1 MKSRGLCLRLSMM
14 RRSFFL
20 TSAAVL
26 LSASLLHAQAPTAEL
41 VSVEK
46 IWDKAPYNGATDLT
60 RFKNLFYCC
69 FREAESAT
77 KGEGTIRTLVSAAG
91 KTWVESSVITEAG
104 TDLRDPKLIVTPD
117 EKRLYLLCGGQ
128 ATVGQVRQPRY
139 ATTMDGKVWTP
150 LQKLLAKGD
159 WLWRVAVNPTD
170 KRFYGA
176 SFNIHPTS
184 GGPAPEKEWS
194 LKTYA
199 SNDGSVWQLSS
210 IMNVP
215 GQPGETTVKFLKDG
229 TALALITRQGADRK
243 GIIGMA
249 KAPYRD
255 WTYAPT
261 GVPVGGPNFIE
272 LPDGKLIAG
281 SRGFGATPGPHMV
294 LFAMTPTSLTPILE
308 LPSGGDC
315 SYPGLYWHEDLLHVT
330 YYSSHEGKAAIY
342 YARVKVK

>member
-1 MKSRGLCLRLSMM
+1 VKLGGNWVRLNIM
-14 RRSFFL
+14 RRFFFI
-20 TSAAVL
+20 SAAVVI
-26 LSASLLHAQAPTAEL
+26 SASLLHAQAPVAEL

-46 IWDKAPYNGATDLT
+46 IWDKAPHNGFTDLT
-60 RFKNLFYCC
+60 RFQNLFYCC
-69 FREAESAT
+69 FREADSAT
-77 KGEGTIRTLVSAAG
+77 KGEGTIRTLISASGSNWIDNVS
-91 KTWVESSVITEAG
+91 VSEAG

-128 ATVGQVRQPRY
+128 SAAQGVQPRY
-139 ATTMDGKVWTP
+139 STTMDGKVWTP
-150 LQKLLAKGD
+150 MQKLLAKGD
-159 WLWRVAVNPTD
+159 WLWRVSVNPAD

-176 SFNIHPTS
+176 SFNIHPNS

-199 SNDGSVWQLSS
+199 SGDGSVWQLSS

-215 GQPGETTVKFLKDG
+215 GQPAETTLRFLKDG
-229 TALALITRQGADRK
+229 SALALVARQGGDRK
-243 GIIGMA
+243 GVIGMA

-255 WTYAPT
+255 WTWAAT
-261 GVPVGGPNFIE
+261 GLPLGGPNFIE
-272 LPDGKLIAG
+272 LPDGKIIAG

-315 SYPGLYWHEDLLHVT
+315 SYPGLYWHDDLLHVT

-342 YARVKVK
+342 YARVRIK